1 MTSSPCLPL
10 TDNQVQEAFLA
21 APPALSEQI
30 LVKNLQHPIWLT
42 DLIKVSPFPH
52 GVGTEMQQL
61 ILRGELPKL
70 ERGFDKWKR
79 LGNNQGCAPC
89 DGPDCSYVWSDFG
102 GHGISRKVM
111 SLMTRDFRSP
121 LYCIKQIQTTHAF
134 MQIFDQ
140 TVNNLHRQ
148 TAFFKEYNVS
158 FNGLTEIAKA
168 YVIDSGGA
176 KGNRANIYN
185 YPTVGSTRLS
195 AVNIEIFEFFYE
207 FMRRIPDATPLMM
220 QGASPLFGALMS
232 EQLLSRLYRDDPS
245 IRQDVRFSSQADSLV
260 RDYNF
265 VDKIR
270 NMFIPTPI
278 LYPRRFNIVGGELVE
293 VYPFING
300 VPDEVGSHTDFSPA
314 YNSATHEEI
323 ILYGLNPFELM
334 VLPTLTT
341 LGNNTDFGPEY
352 EYFNAWQWFN
362 PRTEQDPFGREG
374 RFLTNAT
381 IGISQ
386 QYSEG
391 VYKFVVERPRVS
403 LMATFYPEPVCPP
416 DPVTCGNEIDAPGCP
431 CPLIESASAN
441 PVTPGNYFIVLTVA
455 LADTVNVSDTIQL
468 GVQTGGSV
476 DAEVVT
482 ISDDRLVVEVTISED
497 LPSCDIF
504 TDLFCDDT
512 GGCSASVLLAHV
524 NCADATRLDL
534 TLSNPLKGDVGDTLT
549 IFYGDG
555 SSASVTVISKD
566 SVNNLWVVD
575 VGGTAFCDDVGGVLS
590 LCVPPATDD
599 SCPACGTAPTTEA
612 CST

>member
-1 MTSSPCLPL
+1 MGHCLPM
-10 TDNQVQEAFLA
+10 NEREVQEAFLA
-21 APPALSEQI
+21 SPPAISEQI

-42 DLIKVSPFPH
+42 ELIKVSPFPH

-61 ILRGELPKL
+61 ILRGELPAL

-89 DGPDCSYVWSDFG
+89 DGPDCSYNWSTFG

-111 SLMTRDFRSP
+111 SLMTRDFTSP
-121 LYCIKQIQTTHAF
+121 SYCIKQIQTTHAF
-134 MQIFDQ
+134 KQVFDQ
-140 TVNNLHRQ
+140 VVINLQRQ

-158 FNGLTEIAKA
+158 FNGLVQIAKK
-168 YVIDSGGA
+168 YIIDSGGA
-176 KGNRANIYN
+176 KGNRADPYS
-185 YPTVGSTRLS
+185 YPTVGTVRLS

-207 FMRRIPDATPLMM
+207 FMRRIPDATPLLM
-220 QGASPLFGALMS
+220 QGSSPLFGALMS

-245 IRQDVRFSSQADSLV
+245 IRQDVRFSSLADSLV

-265 VDKIR
+265 LDKIR
-270 NMFIPTPI
+270 SMFVPTPI
-278 LYPRRFNIVGGELVE
+278 LYPRRFNIVDGELVE
-293 VYPFING
+293 VYPFITC

-323 ILYGLNPFELM
+323 ILYGMNPFELM
-334 VLPTLTT
+334 VLPTLTS

-374 RFLTNAT
+374 RFLTTAT

-391 VYKFVVERPRVS
+391 VYAFVVERPRVS

-416 DPVTCGNEIDAPGCP
+416 DPVDCGNEIDPPGCP
-431 CPLIESASAN
+431 CPLIESVSAN
-441 PVTPGNYFIVLTVA
+441 PITPGNYFIYLTVA
-455 LADTVNVSDTIQL
+455 LADTVIVTDTIQL
-468 GVQTGGSV
+468 GVQTGGFV
-476 DAEVVT
+476 EAEVVA
-482 ISDDRLVVEVTISED
+482 ISADRLVVEVSFTEEV
-497 LPSCDIF
+497 PACDIF
-504 TDLFCDDT
+504 TDLFCDNT
-512 GGCSASVLLAHV
+512 LGCSATVLDYEV
-524 NCADATRLDL
+524 NCTDNTQLDL
-534 TLSNPLKGDVGDTLT
+534 TLSNPIRGDVGATLT

-555 SSASVTVISKD
+555 SSASVTVVSKD
-566 SVNNLWVVD
+566 QVNNLWVVD
-575 VGGTAFCDDVGGVLS
+575 VGGTAFCDQVGGVLT
-590 LCVPPATDD
+590 LCVPPATDPT
-599 SCPACGTAPTTEA
+599 CPACGVCPTEEA